1 MKQWNFWQN
10 LLFVLTLF
18 AWLICV
24 NVIANLIVP
33 PIY

>member
-10 LLFVLTLF
+10 LLFVLTLL
-18 AWLICV
+18 AWL

>member
-10 LLFVLTLF
+10 VLFILVLLGY
-18 AWLICV
+18 LICA
-24 NVIANLIVP
+24 NVIANIIMP

>member
-10 LLFVLTLF
+10 LIFVF
-18 AWLICV
+18 ALLAYLICA
-24 NVIANLIVP
+24 NVIANLIAP

>member
-10 LLFVLTLF
+10 MLFVLTIL
-18 AWLICV
+18 AWLICA